1 MVPEKDNLMSIFD
14 INLIKTHVKIDKKDD
29 VLRSMVDDLFA
40 NTILQTK
47 QSFLN
52 AILER
57 ETVLST
63 GIGHGI
69 AVPHSRHKEVAELK
83 AIVYTLAKPIEY
95 EAIDDNPV
103 NIIIMLAVPP
113 GNNHDY
119 MVMLHNIT
127 SSLKDEQHRK
137 YCLKC
142 HNPEDLLK
150 FLQELESGG

>member
-1 MVPEKDNLMSIFD
+1 MSIFD
-14 INLIKTHVKIDKKDD
+14 INLIKTHQKIAKKEDA
-29 VLRSMVDDLFA
+29 LRAMVDDLFE
-40 NTILQTK
+40 NNILQTK

-57 ETVLST
+57 EAVLST

-69 AVPHSRHKEVAELK
+69 AVPHSRHKEVSELK

-95 EAIDDNPV
+95 EAIDDSPV
-103 NIIIMLAVPP
+103 NIIIMLAVPA

-119 MVMLHNIT
+119 MVMLHNIA

-142 HNPEDLLK
+142 HTQEDLFK
-150 FLQELESGG
+150 FLQELESGR